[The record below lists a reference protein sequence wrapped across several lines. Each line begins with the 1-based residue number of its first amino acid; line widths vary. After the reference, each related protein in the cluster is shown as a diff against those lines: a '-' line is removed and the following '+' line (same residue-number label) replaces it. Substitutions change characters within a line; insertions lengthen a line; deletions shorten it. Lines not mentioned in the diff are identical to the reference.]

1 MALKYWYKFTINFL
15 SNSVGSGNLTGAKS
29 IPVPALSQ
37 AVLKHEPLNECCS
50 SVAAGQTYAP
60 EKNYNNTTQLLNAAE

>member
-1 MALKYWYKFTINFL
+1 MALKYCYKFTINFL

-37 AVLKHEPLNECCS
+37 AVLKHEPLNRAIER
-50 SVAAGQTYAP
+50 VQ
-60 EKNYNNTTQLLNAAE
+60 Q